1 MRDAKAA
8 YRAAPAPTH
17 ASDSAGPNQQSS
29 GPMYIERVVLK
40 NIKGFQ
46 QADLDF
52 RPDLTGLFDHRPED
66 AEFAG
71 WAVITGDNGSGK
83 TAFLRAV
90 ALALLGPDQ
99 ARGIVQD
106 LRGWITEGRKTGSI
120 SAELRPHH
128 ERDTTEKGG
137 YPVKSLW
144 AEVEIRPDDATGS
157 ISSADV
163 FKKKKRGAAN
173 GPWSP
178 ATHGWL
184 AIAYG
189 PFRRM
194 YGTSPEAQRLA
205 MLPGR
210 IPRFTT
216 LFKEDATLGEG
227 EQWIQEL
234 QYKRLEEEAASQFPI
249 AGSVLE
255 QLIELI
261 SDDYLR
267 HGVTITDITA
277 DGIWLCDQAKRRM
290 QLSDMSDGYRSA
302 LAMLIDIFRH
312 MVDVYGT
319 NILAKDDDGH
329 SYVDRPA
336 VVLIDEVEAHLHP
349 DWQREIGFWLCK
361 HFPRVQFVV
370 TTHSP
375 LICGAA
381 DGGRVFHLPQPNEG
395 RPFRLS
401 EDDYR
406 TVIAGKP
413 DEILLTPAFGLTQ
426 TRSPIAVRARERH
439 ALLVSKQLALGN
451 LPESEEKELEQLA
464 LFVGGAN

>member
-1 MRDAKAA
+1 V
-8 YRAAPAPTH
+8 
-17 ASDSAGPNQQSS
+17 
-29 GPMYIERVVLK
+29 YIERVVFA
-40 NIKGFQ
+40 NIKGFRR
-46 QADLDF
+46 ADLSF
-52 RPDLTGLFDHRPED
+52 RPDLGGLFDHRPKD
-66 AEFAG
+66 SEFAG
-71 WAVITGDNGSGK
+71 WSVITGDNGSGK
-83 TAFLRAV
+83 TAFLRAI

-106 LRGWITEGRKTGSI
+106 LRGWVTEGWPKGTI
-120 SAELRPHH
+120 SVELQPHKQH
-128 ERDTTEKGG
+128 DTTEKGG

-144 AEVEIRPDDATGS
+144 AEVELRSDDAVGS

-163 FKKKKRGAAN
+163 FKKKKRGARN
-173 GPWSP
+173 GPWSA

-234 QYKRLEEEAASQFPI
+234 QYRRLEENAASRIPV
-249 AGSVLE
+249 AGSSLDP
-255 QLIELI
+255 LIALI
-261 SDDYLR
+261 SDGYLR
-267 HGVTITDITA
+267 HGVTVTDITPE
-277 DGIWLCDQAKRRM
+277 GIWLCDPAKRKM
-290 QLSDMSDGYRSA
+290 QLTDMSDGYRSA

-312 MVDVYGT
+312 MVEVYGT
-319 NILAKDDDGH
+319 DIVATDDDGH
-329 SYVDRPA
+329 TYVDRPA
-336 VVLIDEVEAHLHP
+336 VVLIDEVDAHLHP
-349 DWQREIGFWLCK
+349 DWQRQIGFWLQK
-361 HFPRVQFVV
+361 HFPRVQFIV

-381 DGGRVFHLPQPNEG
+381 DGGRVYHLPQPSEG
-395 RPFRLS
+395 EPFRLTPG
-401 EDDYR
+401 DYR
-406 TVIAGKP
+406 KVMAGKP

-426 TRSPIAVRARERH
+426 TRSPLAVKARERH
-439 ALLVSKQLALGN
+439 ALLRSKQLSMGD
-451 LPESEEKELEQLA
+451 LPQTEVEELKQLA
-464 LFVGGAN
+464 LFVNGA